1 MIHRVMILC
10 AASAMFGLGGFAS
23 ATQAIDRAADE
34 ELRTRVQTALDSDR
48 YFYGKHV
55 SVTVEKGDVHLNGF
69 VQSDWDL
76 RDAMRIATKAAA
88 GNRVID
94 DLSIELGGIA
104 R

>member
-1 MIHRVMILC
+1 MIRRVMVLC
-10 AASAMFGLGGFAS
+10 AASAMVGLGGFAS
-23 ATQAIDRAADE
+23 ATQAIDRPDE
-34 ELRTRVQTALDSDR
+34 ELRTRVQAALDSDR

-76 RDAMRIATKAAA
+76 RDAIRIARKAAG